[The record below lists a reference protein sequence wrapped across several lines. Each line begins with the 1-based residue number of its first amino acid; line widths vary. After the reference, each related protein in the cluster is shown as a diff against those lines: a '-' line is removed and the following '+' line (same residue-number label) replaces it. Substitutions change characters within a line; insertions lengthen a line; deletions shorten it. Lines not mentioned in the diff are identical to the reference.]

1 MTTESYIDE
10 IKTKLTGGVLDLE
23 LTDEQLQKLLN
34 SAFREMQ
41 RYITET
47 RIVTIPYEKSCINLK
62 QFNVNSVA
70 AVYRSEGYMMSD
82 SIDGTSQ
89 IDPMYMA
96 GWQTISGSGLLYNMN
111 NVTYNLGA
119 WNTALQIRNTLSTDL
134 AFQYDRASQ
143 NLYVNVAFDN
153 PKFITIEYIPRFNSV
168 EDITSDYWIDM
179 LCRLS
184 TALTKVTLGRV
195 RSKYTQSNALW
206 TLDGATLLEEGNTEL
221 GELREHLV
229 ANTQLNYP
237 VD

>member
-34 SAFREMQ
+34 SALREVQ

-47 RIVTIPYEKSCINLK
+47 RLITIPYKGSCINLK
-62 QFNVNSVA
+62 EYNANTVT
-70 AVYRSEGYMMSD
+70 AVFRSQGYMMSD

-89 IDPMYMA
+89 VDPMYMA
-96 GWQTISGSGLLYNMN
+96 GWQTISGSGILYNLN

-119 WNTALQIRNTLSTDL
+119 WNTALQLRNTLSTDL
-134 AFQYDRASQ
+134 SFQYDRAAQ

-153 PKFITIEYIPRFNSV
+153 PKFITIEYIPRFDTV
-168 EDITSDYWIDM
+168 EDITSDYWIDI
-179 LCRLS
+179 LCRL
-184 TALTKVTLGRV
+184 TVALTKVTVGRV

-206 TLDGATLLEEGNTEL
+206 TLDGQTLVEEGNAEL
-221 GELREHLV
+221 DAHHHRRRTHAGPCLL
-229 ANTQLNYP
+229 
-237 VD
+237 